1 MTTAD
6 PMPESGID
14 PATARVGHAVAD
26 RRLEMGFAT
35 QRELAAAAGVALN
48 TAAMLER
55 GRTFPR
61 RSNAHKLEQAL
72 KWPTGTLAALRRGE
86 PVPGGQPPST
96 AQAPA
101 VTAAPTAP
109 SAAVSSVHAVAI
121 ARGVVNVAARAIQIL
136 LRHADDPETGALLR
150 DLDTQLLGLETTIAA
165 SLPHAADSFDDTM
178 SALAEVHRHREVL
191 KAAAQK
197 AG

>member
-1 MTTAD
+1 MTTAEAIAD
-6 PMPESGID
+6 SGID
-14 PATARVGHAVAD
+14 PANARVGLAVAN

-35 QRELAAAAGVALN
+35 QRELAEAAGVALN
-48 TAAMLER
+48 TAAQLER

-101 VTAAPTAP
+101 DTTAPSTP

-121 ARGVVNVAARAIQIL
+121 AGGVVHLGAPAIQIL
-136 LRHADDPETGALLR
+136 P
-150 DLDTQLLGLETTIAA
+150 
-165 SLPHAADSFDDTM
+165 
-178 SALAEVHRHREVL
+178 
-191 KAAAQK
+191 
-197 AG
+197 